1 MTLSD
6 IMRIRL
12 YRTPFFYYFNIFF
25 KPVTPSAVIFRTCTA
40 NISKSGLPETKKCAA
55 TMTAHEKILNNEG
68 IAIPRNQSIV
78 NPFRVSRKP
87 SSELNSLFNVGEE
100 TPQPASAGN

>member
-1 MTLSD
+1 
-6 IMRIRL
+6 
-12 YRTPFFYYFNIFF
+12 
-25 KPVTPSAVIFRTCTA
+25 
-40 NISKSGLPETKKCAA
+40 
-55 TMTAHEKILNNEG
+55 MTAHEKILNNEG

-78 NPFRVSRKP
+78 NPFRISRKP